1 MMVGPEWRLKE
12 KLNMRK
18 AELKD
23 LSLAE
28 NPELK
33 MAFELKERN
42 QPGFLFFP
50 SSEQE
55 RREWMAALTNL
66 LTRRL
71 VDAVQDIMC
80 IQHVVT
86 YPRNIR
92 IRCMTR
98 NNLLRL

>member
-1 MMVGPEWRLKE
+1 
-12 KLNMRK
+12 MRK

-23 LSLAE
+23 LSLTE
-28 NPELK
+28 NPEMK

-42 QPGFLFFP
+42 QPGFVFFP

-71 VDAVQDIMC
+71 VDAVQDTH
-80 IQHVVT
+80 HVYTYVT
-86 YPRNIR
+86 GFAKTDPIDK
-92 IRCMTR
+92 IA
-98 NNLLRL
+98 LKLA

>member
-1 MMVGPEWRLKE
+1 MVGPEWRLKE

-23 LSLAE
+23 LSLTE
-28 NPELK
+28 NPEMKL
-33 MAFELKERN
+33 AFELKERN
-42 QPGFLFFP
+42 QPGFVFFP

-71 VDAVQDIMC
+71 VDAIQDTH
-80 IQHVVT
+80 HVYVT
-86 YPRNIR
+86 GFAKMDPNDKLYLRER
-92 IRCMTR
+92 
-98 NNLLRL
+98 LL